1 LPDNDDWTLALLTN
15 PEVIAVN
22 QDALGLAAQRLTNN
36 LAGAEIWTKQLADK
50 SVAVG
55 IFNRSIAVVPVNLIW
70 HDLGLGVKA
79 AVRDLWLRQDLGRQ
93 KNFTADLPPHGC
105 VLLKVN

>member
-1 LPDNDDWTLALLTN
+1 
-15 PEVIAVN
+15 
-22 QDALGLAAQRLTNN
+22 
-36 LAGAEIWTKQLADK
+36 
-50 SVAVG
+50 
-55 IFNRSIAVVPVNLIW
+55 
-70 HDLGLGVKA
+70 LGVKA